1 MTTKIAAVANLAL
14 HAFQQHAARVTV
26 VSTAVPTA
34 TTPTGST
41 PNSELA
47 TTPQSSPHSPSDG
60 KVTAS
65 DSPIH
70 APLSSPYPNGL
81 SDALQRLLTSVHN
94 LTPKDIGFDMR
105 WISDSQVYAAPVAY
119 VHITEN
125 EVFSMGIF
133 VLRPGSRIPLHDHPG
148 MYGILRVMYG
158 SLRCRSFTPLQNL
171 EPNHPAY
178 PRSSLTEAFPGS
190 GWQFRD
196 LIVARPHQDVVLNT
210 ESCAQL
216 LTPVDGNLHEVT
228 PVDGPAVFLDI
239 LAPPYDHDLGTRE
252 CRFYK
257 EVILPGNNVPTRVL
271 DRVLSTDAGSDQ
283 EPATTNNLQ
292 HPDSNSP
299 HRMNGMGDRSQLIYL
314 VETNQP
320 KDYWCESAEYV
331 GPSVV

>member
-1 MTTKIAAVANLAL
+1 MTTKIATVANLAL
-14 HAFQQHAARVTV
+14 HAFQQHSVHVTLA
-26 VSTAVPTA
+26 STAALTLGTSA
-34 TTPTGST
+34 GST
-41 PNSELA
+41 PGSGSLSNA
-47 TTPQSSPHSPSDG
+47 QTSSHSPTDG
-60 KVTAS
+60 SGAVP
-65 DSPIH
+65 DSPNH
-70 APLSSPYPNGL
+70 APRSASCPNGL
-81 SDALQRLLTSVHN
+81 PVALQRLLISVHN
-94 LTPKDIGFDMR
+94 LKPKDIGFDTS
-105 WISDSQVYAAPVAY
+105 WVSDSQVYAAPVAY

-133 VLRPGSRIPLHDHPG
+133 ILRSGSRIPLHDHPG

-171 EPNHPAY
+171 KPSHPAY

-196 LIVARPHQDVVLNT
+196 LIVARPHQDVVLNV

-216 LTPVDGNLHEVT
+216 LTPTEGNLHEVT

-257 EVILPGNNVPTRVL
+257 EVILLGNHVPTRPV
-271 DRVLSTDAGSDQ
+271 DLSSLTEAGSDVKC
-283 EPATTNNLQ
+283 ASNHQ
-292 HPDSNSP
+292 HSDSNDVQ
-299 HRMNGMGDRSQLIYL
+299 RVNGLSDGSQLIYM

>member
-1 MTTKIAAVANLAL
+1 MTTKIATVANLAL
-14 HAFQQHAARVTV
+14 HAFQQHSARVTLA
-26 VSTAVPTA
+26 STAASTLGA
-34 TTPTGST
+34 PTGST
-41 PNSELA
+41 PGAGTAPTPPFGPISPDGSGIAPNSPNH
-47 TTPQSSPHSPSDG
+47 TSSS
-60 KVTAS
+60 
-65 DSPIH
+65 
-70 APLSSPYPNGL
+70 APCNSSLP
-81 SDALQRLLTSVHN
+81 DALQRLLISVHN
-94 LTPKDIGFDMR
+94 LKPKDIGFDMS
-105 WISDSQVYAAPVAY
+105 WVSNSQVYAAPVAY

-133 VLRPGSRIPLHDHPG
+133 ILRPGSRIPLHDHPG

-171 EPNHPAY
+171 KPNHPAY
-178 PRSSLTEAFPGS
+178 PRSFVTEAFPGS

-196 LIVARPHQDVVLNT
+196 LIMARPHQDVVVNA

-216 LTPVDGNLHEVT
+216 LTPEEGNLHEVT

-257 EVILPGNNVPTRVL
+257 EVILLGNHVPTRPV
-271 DRVLSTDAGSDQ
+271 DSASNEIGSNTDGASNQQHSDV
-283 EPATTNNLQ
+283 NDVHLL
-292 HPDSNSP
+292 
-299 HRMNGMGDRSQLIYL
+299 NGLRDGSQLIYL